1 MWLIIFIPIRDI
13 HHRDENK
20 KRLYIVTHTQSE
32 RSTEQQSSTFTY
44 ILTSGSGKKISLDYV
59 IQKIVW
65 KNSHATTWLH
75 QLCIARFTAH
85 VLNLWTVWII
95 QRLAHPR
102 RQCQMLNKARE
113 DTCLVIC
120 YYPSFVTQ
128 TTTVCG
134 WLTDHQSS
142 SHVSELPWQHWVA
155 DYRADFKQPI
165 DRMTLIHLLFF
176 HVFTKFSE
184 A

>member
-20 KRLYIVTHTQSE
+20 KRLYIVTHTQSG
-32 RSTEQQSSTFTY
+32 RSTEQLSSTFTY

-120 YYPSFVTQ
+120 YYPSFVTHIPRLFAADWQ
-128 TTTVCG
+128 TTRVLVTCLSCLTALG
-134 WLTDHQSS
+134 CWLPSW
-142 SHVSELPWQHWVA
+142 L
-155 DYRADFKQPI
+155 
-165 DRMTLIHLLFF
+165 
-176 HVFTKFSE
+176 
-184 A
+184 

>member
-120 YYPSFVTQ
+120 YYPSFVTHRPRLSADNWQ
-128 TTTVCG
+128 TTRVLVTCLSCLTALG
-134 WLTDHQSS
+134 CWLPSW
-142 SHVSELPWQHWVA
+142 L
-155 DYRADFKQPI
+155 
-165 DRMTLIHLLFF
+165 
-176 HVFTKFSE
+176 
-184 A
+184 

>member
-1 MWLIIFIPIRDI
+1 MTDHIHTYQRHTPSGREQKKALYSDTHSEWEKHWTAVKYVYLYLDIR
-13 HHRDENK
+13 
-20 KRLYIVTHTQSE
+20 QW
-32 RSTEQQSSTFTY
+32 
-44 ILTSGSGKKISLDYV
+44 KKISLDYV

-120 YYPSFVTQ
+120 YYPSFVTHRPRLSADDWQ
-128 TTTVCG
+128 TTRVLVTCLSCLTALG
-134 WLTDHQSS
+134 CWLPSW
-142 SHVSELPWQHWVA
+142 L
-155 DYRADFKQPI
+155 
-165 DRMTLIHLLFF
+165 
-176 HVFTKFSE
+176 
-184 A
+184 

>member
-120 YYPSFVTQ
+120 YYPSFVTHRPRLSEADWQ
-128 TTTVCG
+128 TTRVLVTCLSCLTALG
-134 WLTDHQSS
+134 CWLPSW
-142 SHVSELPWQHWVA
+142 L
-155 DYRADFKQPI
+155 
-165 DRMTLIHLLFF
+165 
-176 HVFTKFSE
+176 
-184 A
+184 